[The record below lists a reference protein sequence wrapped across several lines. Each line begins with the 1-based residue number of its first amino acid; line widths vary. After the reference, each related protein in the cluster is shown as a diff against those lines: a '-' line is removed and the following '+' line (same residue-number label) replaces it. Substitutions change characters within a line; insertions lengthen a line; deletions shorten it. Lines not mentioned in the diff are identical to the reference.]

1 MPSAVQQSAGPSS
14 HSSVAS
20 LLYHKIN
27 SKYYIYNNITLAIPH
42 HFVDASAHMTLES
55 TADAVPPG
63 VGNKLELQLG
73 VDIAAAVAASVAA
86 AVVAV
91 VVVAVVVVVVVAV
104 AVVVAVVV
112 VVAAAAVYAQ

>member
-1 MPSAVQQSAGPSS
+1 MLAYWPHPY
-14 HSSVAS
+14 

-73 VDIAAAVAASVAA
+73 VDIAAAVVSVVVAA
-86 AVVAV
+86 AV
-91 VVVAVVVVVVVAV
+91 VVVAVVVT
-104 AVVVAVVV
+104 
-112 VVAAAAVYAQ
+112 AAAAVYVQ

>member
-1 MPSAVQQSAGPSS
+1 M
-14 HSSVAS
+14 
-20 LLYHKIN
+20 
-27 SKYYIYNNITLAIPH
+27 
-42 HFVDASAHMTLES
+42 DASAHMTLES

-91 VVVAVVVVVVVAV
+91 VVVVAAAAVVVVA
-104 AVVVAVVV
+104 V